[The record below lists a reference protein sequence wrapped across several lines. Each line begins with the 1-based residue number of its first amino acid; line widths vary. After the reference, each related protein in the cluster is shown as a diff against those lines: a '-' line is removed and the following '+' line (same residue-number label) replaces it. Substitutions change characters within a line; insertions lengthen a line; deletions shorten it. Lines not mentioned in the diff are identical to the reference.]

1 MKRRELLTSK
11 KAPWN
16 RHFLHP
22 NCQTPVEFDTL
33 DSSFVRASFDHLVGT
48 GDQDRRD
55 IEAQSLRRLEV
66 DDQVELGCLHHR

>member
-33 DSSFVRASFDHLVGT
+33 DSSFVRASLDHLVGD
-48 GDQDRRD
+48 GEQRHLACCV
-55 IEAQSLRRLEV
+55 IPPSPIQ
-66 DDQVELGCLHHR
+66 GGPYH